1 MSIKKNN
8 AAFSKLF
15 ERIHPL
21 TKLVICLVASLL
33 VYFLVVIQ
41 HLDVITHI
49 LMSWETFSIC
59 LITMDWITF
68 SVTKTDQIREQARIQ
83 DSSRTIIFL
92 IILISTLA
100 SFLAVLLLIV
110 TKENFKNQQSI
121 HLIIAVAGLILSWL
135 LIHTIFTLRYAH
147 IYYDDDENDSK
158 KHAGGLNFPN
168 DNKPDYKDFA
178 YFSFVIGMTF
188 QVSDVEIES
197 KKIRRIVLWHGML
210 SFFYN
215 TIMIALTI
223 NMIAGFGN

>member
-1 MSIKKNN
+1 MSTKKNKT
-8 AAFSKLF
+8 AFSNLF
-15 ERIHPL
+15 EKIHPL
-21 TKLVICLVASLL
+21 TKLVICLAAALL
-33 VYFLVVIQ
+33 VYFLVVIK

-49 LMSWETFSIC
+49 LMSWETFTIC

-92 IILISTLA
+92 IILVSTLA
-100 SFLAVLLLIV
+100 SFLAILLLIV

-121 HLIIAVAGLILSWL
+121 HLIIAVAGLILSWI
-135 LIHTIFTLRYAH
+135 LIHSIFTLRYAH
-147 IYYDDDENDSK
+147 IYYDDDEDDPK
-158 KHAGGLNFPN
+158 KHAAGLNFP
-168 DNKPDYKDFA
+168 DDGKPDYKDFA

-188 QVSDVEIES
+188 QVSDVQIES
-197 KKIRRIVLWHGML
+197 KKIRRIVLWHAML

>member
-1 MSIKKNN
+1 MSTKKNN
-8 AAFSKLF
+8 TALSNLF
-15 ERIHPL
+15 EKIHPL
-21 TKLVICLVASLL
+21 TKLAICLGAALL
-33 VYFLVVIQ
+33 VYFLVVIK

-49 LMSWETFSIC
+49 LMSWEAFTIC

-83 DSSRTIIFL
+83 DPSRATIFL

-100 SFLAVLLLIV
+100 SFLAILLLVV
-110 TKENFKNQQSI
+110 TKNFKNQQSI
-121 HLIIAVAGLILSWL
+121 HLIVAVAGLILSWL
-135 LIHTIFTLRYAH
+135 LIHSIFTLRYAH
-147 IYYDDDENDSK
+147 IYYDDDENDPE
-158 KHAGGLNFPN
+158 KHAAGLNFP
-168 DNKPDYKDFA
+168 DDDKPDYKDFA